1 MSEKVIISSDS
12 TTDLGGE
19 LLQHYNIHILPLQ
32 VTLGDETYHDGVD
45 IDPDAIYHH
54 YEVAGQLP
62 QTAAPN
68 IGDHLD
74 FFTPLRQEG
83 EVVHFT
89 ISSDMSSSY
98 QNACMAAQ
106 ELGGI
111 HVVDTRNLSTGGG
124 LLVLAAAE
132 MAQQGMSAADIA
144 AKCRDMVDRVSASFV
159 IDDLTYLH
167 KGGRCSALAALGA
180 NLLQLKPA
188 ISVVGGKMIVA
199 KKYRGKFPLALRQY
213 IADQI
218 GDGSNIEPAHVF
230 VTHAGCDDELIELC
244 AAQVKQLLPQVQELH
259 VTRAGCT
266 ISSHCGRNCLGVLFI
281 RKA

>member
-32 VTLGDETYHDGVD
+32 VTLGDKTYHDGVD